1 MDLEASL
8 EQILESDYQFGEMF
22 YDIFFEQVPEA
33 KDYFQGT
40 NMRGQA
46 MMLSVSLRLMGDY
59 HARGFAAIEHYLQ
72 MLGTRHSDR
81 KIPQDMYPKWR
92 DSLLA
97 TLERFHDG
105 EWNKTLADE
114 WREAIDAISEVMFK
128 GYDERTGV

>member
-8 EQILESDYQFGEMF
+8 EQILESNYQFGEMF
-22 YDIFFEQVPEA
+22 YDVFFEQHPEA

-46 MMLSVSLRLMGDY
+46 LMLSVSLRLMGDY

-81 KIPQDMYPKWR
+81 KITRDMNPLWR
-92 DSLLA
+92 DSLLS
-97 TLERFHDG
+97 TLEQFHDG
-105 EWNKTLADE
+105 EWTDALAGE
-114 WREAIDAISEVMFK
+114 WTEAIEAISEVMFK